1 MDWKKNRIIITLCL
15 VSLVTLIACKV
26 EYSFNGAS
34 INYNEVKSISLSKF
48 PIRCAY
54 VWAPMEGMFYNSLS
68 DSYAKKTKL
77 KVLKKN
83 GDLQLTGEITEYSQT
98 NKSISS
104 DGFSAQT
111 QLKMTVNV
119 RFKNTKKPDKDF
131 ERTFSAVTQYDSKQQ
146 LNSVQEQLVQE
157 MIDDIVGQI
166 YNATV
171 ADW

>member
-1 MDWKKNRIIITLCL
+1 MDWKKNRIIIGICLASLITL
-15 VSLVTLIACKV
+15 VACKV

-34 INYNEVKSISLSKF
+34 INYNEVKSISLTKF